1 MIPGSANPLLAYQV
15 AAQTAYQISRSL
27 RFDSAST
34 SHLSRTIA
42 SAGNRRTFTWSAWIK
57 RCGISAL
64 NIPFSSGADQNNNFR
79 LSFSAAD
86 QLQISN
92 EVATNTISYRITTA
106 VYRDTSA
113 WMHVVVAVDTTQATA
128 ANRVKLYVNGD
139 EVTQFSTNTNPGL
152 NFDTNCNVV
161 GTFYYGRNFQST
173 YFDGY
178 LADAHF
184 ISGSALTPSSFGQV
198 DATTGQWIPIA
209 YTGSYGTNGHKL
221 TFANNSAATAAAL
234 GADSSGAG
242 NNFTPVNM
250 SVTAGVD
257 NDSLVDSPTGY
268 GTDSGAGGEV
278 RGNYCTFWP
287 AVSSII
293 PSDGNLSATLGNND
307 NAYGDFAMASGKW
320 YWEVVSSSL
329 GASVSLSG
337 GGNLS
342 SDQNVGS
349 GTPRGFRLD
358 VDANLFEYTSNGT
371 SWSSIN
377 MGSAVAPFFIRVA
390 GTSINQRTVTANF
403 GQRPF
408 NFTAPTGYK
417 ALCSENLPTPA
428 VAKSS
433 TAMNVV
439 TYTGTGATLS
449 PTSSLAFSPDLVW
462 IKSRS
467 SSTSNHAIYDSVR
480 GATLEIASNLS
491 DAQTTQASGLTSF
504 DSNGFTVGS
513 AGTVNTSS
521 QTYVAW
527 CWDAGT
533 STTTNTTGS
542 ISSQV
547 RANTSAG
554 FSIVTYTGTGSAG
567 NVGHGLGVT
576 PAMIAIKCRSSVGD
590 WRVWHKDLT
599 GGTYYVQFNSGVAQA
614 LDSNGMTA
622 LPTSSVFTLGTSTQV
637 NFNSATNVAY
647 CFAAVSGFSRFG
659 SYTGNGSAAGP
670 TLHLGFR
677 PRFVMT
683 KNISATGNWLMFDTS
698 RLGYN
703 PDNDSLVANST
714 AADSTTDFIELYS
727 NGLGIRSANAAVNT
741 SNSTYIYAAFAEYP
755 FKYARAR

>member
-15 AAQTAYQISRSL
+15 AAPTAYQISRSL

-79 LSFSAAD
+79 VSFSATD

-92 EVATNTISYRITTA
+92 EIAATTVSYRITTA

-113 WMHVVVAVDTTQATA
+113 WMHVVVAVDTTQAIA
-128 ANRVKLYVNGD
+128 ANRFKLYVNGD
-139 EVTQFSTNTNPGL
+139 EVTQFSTNTNPAQ

-161 GTFYYGRNFQST
+161 GTFYYGRNFQAT

-242 NNFTPVNM
+242 NNFTPNNM
-250 SVTAGVD
+250 SVTIGVD

-278 RGNYCTFWP
+278 RGSYCTFWP
-287 AVSSII
+287 ATSNAAL
-293 PSDGNLSATLGNND
+293 SDGNLSATVSTTSVI
-307 NAYGDFAMASGKW
+307 AYGDFAMTSGKW
-320 YWEVVSSSL
+320 YWEATCSNTGAVLSL
-329 GASVSLSG
+329 TG
-337 GGNLS
+337 GGNITG
-342 SDQNVGS
+342 DTNVPNGS
-349 GTPRGFRLD
+349 VRGFRLD
-358 VDANLFEYTSNGT
+358 ADANLFEHTLNGT
-371 SWSSIN
+371 TWSSIN
-377 MGSAVAPFFIRVA
+377 INSAVAPFFIRVTGNTTA
-390 GTSINQRTVTANF
+390 LRTVTANF

-408 NFTAPTGYK
+408 TFTAPTGYK

-428 VAKSS
+428 IVKSS

-462 IKSRS
+462 IKSRLIQ
-467 SSTSNHAIYDSVR
+467 NHAIYDSVR
-480 GATLEIASNLS
+480 GATLQISSDLS

-513 AGTVNTSS
+513 SNFVNNSTVS
-521 QTYVAW
+521 YVAW

-554 FSIVTYTGTGSAG
+554 FSIVTYTGTGSSG
-567 NVGHGLGVT
+567 SVGHGLGVT

-590 WRVWHKDLT
+590 WRVWHKNLT
-599 GGTYYVQFNSGVAQA
+599 GGTSYIQFNSTSAQA
-614 LDSNGMTA
+614 TDANGMTA
-622 LPTSSVFTLGTSTQV
+622 LPTSSVFSLGTSTQV
-637 NFNSATNVAY
+637 NFNSATHVAY
-647 CFAAVSGFSRFG
+647 CFSAVSGFSRFG
-659 SYTGNGSAAGP
+659 SYTGDGSAAGP

-677 PRFVMT
+677 PRFVMI
-683 KNISATGNWLMFDTS
+683 KSASSITNWVMFDTS

-703 PDNDSLVANST
+703 PDNDSLITNST
-714 AADSTTDFIELYS
+714 AADSSTDLIEMYS
-727 NGLGIRSANAAVNT
+727 NGFGIRSTNAAVN
-741 SNSTYIYAAFAEYP
+741 SNNATYIYAAFAEYP